1 MDITQLT
8 QVKKIRGIVCEDDE
22 LKATLDLMIVLCN
35 ILLNSDNDEILKVI
49 QDELSSEMC
58 NK

>member
-35 ILLNSDNDEILKVI
+35 ILLNNANEELLKIINDELYS
-49 QDELSSEMC
+49 ELCE
-58 NK
+58 

>member
-35 ILLNSDNDEILKVI
+35 ILLNNANEELLKIINDELCS
-49 QDELSSEMC
+49 ELCE
-58 NK
+58 

>member
-22 LKATLDLMIVLCN
+22 LKATLDLMIILCN
-35 ILLNSDNDEILKVI
+35 ILLNNATDELLQIINDELY
-49 QDELSSEMC
+49 SE
-58 NK
+58 